1 MILAGLGVAWRLRFS
16 TKDSLRLSTA
26 SDACASKD
34 LPTKVTPAD
43 GSGLR
48 LEFQKG
54 GRGSDSEK
62 LVIYISLEM
71 ALLTLKCSA
80 AVLKRLRLFLIPLF
94 RCIWNQYQV
103 LIGNEY
109 VWAFMVC
116 VEKILRPQFLGQ
128 KNYARKRG

>member
-1 MILAGLGVAWRLRFS
+1 M
-16 TKDSLRLSTA
+16 KDSLRLTTA

-48 LEFQKG
+48 LEFQKWG
-54 GRGSDSEK
+54 WDSDKEK

-80 AVLKRLRLFLIPLF
+80 AVLKRLRLFLIPLY

-109 VWAFMVC
+109 
-116 VEKILRPQFLGQ
+116 L
-128 KNYARKRG
+128 